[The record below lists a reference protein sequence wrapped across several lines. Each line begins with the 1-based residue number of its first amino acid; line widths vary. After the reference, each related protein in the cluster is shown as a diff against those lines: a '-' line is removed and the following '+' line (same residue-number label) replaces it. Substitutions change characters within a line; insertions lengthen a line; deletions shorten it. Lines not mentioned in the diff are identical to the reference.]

1 VTRHARISVV
11 APHRPD
17 PVTRDRANELGR
29 LLDGAGLAANS
40 VDSPGVVHVMGR
52 ALMPTPG
59 VATIRELAEGGTPVP
74 SDSAVIAET
83 HHAAAVH
90 RSSGEPP
97 ASVVIMPPAAT
108 VSEFSLHRPAAAQFQ
123 VAVVV
128 DAPNDGL
135 ELAQRIARATSSCG
149 PTGTRV
155 RVILPW
161 CRDEVPGLGPI
172 VRPRSL
178 AHRKQLWAQNRV
190 VLYSPATSHSGR
202 VVTELL
208 ASGCAIVAP
217 GWPEIREVLQD
228 KNTARLYHPANVVA
242 GVRMVAELVDD
253 EHAAARLG
261 EQAREYA
268 VERLD
273 WSRVL
278 PRLLAT
284 YDMAA

>member
-1 VTRHARISVV
+1 MTRHARISVV

-29 LLDGAGLAANS
+29 LLDGAGLAANATS
-40 VDSPGVVHVMGR
+40 APAVVHLMGH
-52 ALMPTPG
+52 AFMPASG
-59 VATIRELAEGGTPVP
+59 VATIRELAEGGTPDA

-83 HHAAAVH
+83 HHAAAIH

-97 ASVVIMPPAAT
+97 IPVVIMPPAAT
-108 VSEFSLHRPAAAQFQ
+108 VSEFSLHRPDAAQFQ
-123 VAVVV
+123 VAVVA
-128 DAPNDGL
+128 DTPSSGL
-135 ELAQRIARATSSCG
+135 ELAQRIARATAGCG
-149 PTGTRV
+149 PTGARV

-161 CRDEVPGLGPI
+161 CRDEVPGYGPI

-178 AHRKQLWAQNRV
+178 AHRKQLWAQHRV
-190 VLYSPATSHSGR
+190 VLYSPAMSHSGR

-217 GWPEIREVLQD
+217 SWPEIREVLQD
-228 KNTARLYHPANVVA
+228 KSTARLYHPANVVA
-242 GVRMVAELVDD
+242 GVRMVAELVND
-253 EHAAARLG
+253 EQAAARLG